1 MFKYSTQ
8 SYTVGVWNKGGKR
21 CTIILTDCAVS
32 QVPWASGVQWLGV
45 SCGWDPW
52 GWTGGKSN
60 GKKIGINFHLLLILH
75 GKQVYN
81 DSKQQQAIERMVLAT
96 TQDAYERV
104 FVFLLSIS
112 IQKKGQ
118 PRAFSTTFKR
128 RDPPGGVE
136 DQYTVFT
143 YWQRVKK
150 GITVLFSY
158 FEILHLWFFPQFYK
172 LNVVKPKVQT
182 QAQSSRSCKIPSSY
196 PISFVT
202 SRSTCNTCLIIDETG
217 LWECIQEVWINKC
230 QLNNIKYF
238 QKRNGHHVLPSL
250 CSARHLLA
258 INLEQVE
265 IVLYEWHSGV
275 KSEKWASQLG
285 WVTFEDQFRVEN
297 VRVWLYTW
305 GRAVTNGFFELWHFH
320 QISSFPTDGWV

>member
-1 MFKYSTQ
+1 VFKYSTQ

-150 GITVLFSY
+150 RHYRTIFLFWNFAPLIFSS
-158 FEILHLWFFPQFYK
+158 IL
-172 LNVVKPKVQT
+172 
-182 QAQSSRSCKIPSSY
+182 
-196 PISFVT
+196 
-202 SRSTCNTCLIIDETG
+202 
-217 LWECIQEVWINKC
+217 
-230 QLNNIKYF
+230 
-238 QKRNGHHVLPSL
+238 
-250 CSARHLLA
+250 
-258 INLEQVE
+258 QVE
-265 IVLYEWHSGV
+265 CGKTKGADSSTVF
-275 KSEKWASQLG
+275 
-285 WVTFEDQFRVEN
+285 TFLQDTFILPHIICDVQVH
-297 VRVWLYTW
+297 L
-305 GRAVTNGFFELWHFH
+305 
-320 QISSFPTDGWV
+320 